1 MKAKEI
7 EIKIDS
13 LEKTGKRFVQAY
25 KKIKKGKRIRKKGIL
40 SFESIDVL
48 RKLLTNERLRMI
60 YTIKRK
66 KPKTIY
72 ALAKELKR
80 PYANTF
86 NDVKLLGELGLIDLE
101 KNASIKPNV
110 NYSEIKI
117 AVKV

>member
-1 MKAKEI
+1 MKAKKI

-13 LEKTGKRFVQAY
+13 LGGTGKRFAQAY
-25 KKIKKGKRIRKKGIL
+25 KKIKSGKRIRKKNIL
-40 SFESIDVL
+40 SFENIDLL
-48 RKLLTNERLRMI
+48 RKLLTNERLRI
-60 YTIKRK
+60 IHTIKRK
-66 KPKTIY
+66 KPQTIY

-86 NDVKLLGELGLIDLE
+86 NDVKLLSELGLVGLE
-101 KNASIKPNV
+101 KNASIEPSV